1 MRKTAL
7 ALALALSLLAAV
19 VPLEAQS
26 EEPIVKATVL
36 TPASPLKAGRTS
48 SLELEISIRAPFHI
62 NSDQPSEA
70 YLIGTTV
77 DFKPQK
83 GAVFGAIIFPSSQNK
98 KFAFSDN
105 PLAIFE
111 GAFKV
116 SCEVTLAADFAGKEL
131 MIEGSVGYQACDDAS
146 CQPPTDA
153 PFKKALPVEGGAP
166 AAGTV
171 GQKPAAKP
179 EAKPADKQ
187 PAVEKTAFAGGV
199 EKTVVPPAGK
209 TEGADASK
217 PDGSKPAGG
226 ALTAV
231 DPGPASISG
240 SSTPD
245 AEAPSREIPAPT
257 GEPADAG
264 AKSGIAGG
272 AGFGSRGLL
281 LTFLLVFLGG
291 LALNL
296 TPCIYPLIPITIS
309 YFGGQAEGKKGG
321 VILHAF
327 IYVLG
332 MAMTYSILGVVA
344 AFTGSL
350 FGAALTY
357 PPVLIAIAAI
367 MILLALSM
375 FDVYEFRMP
384 ASLNKAA
391 GTSKKGLSGTF
402 FMGLTVGIIAAPCIG
417 PFVLGLLTYVGNKG
431 NVLLGFSLFFVLA
444 MGLGVP
450 FLLLGIFSGS
460 LNKIPRSGAWMVWVR
475 KIFGFI
481 LVGMAIYFLKTL
493 LPDPLYYSL
502 AMALVALV
510 AGIYLAWIEPTRGM
524 GKVFPFVRNVFGVI
538 FFLLALNF
546 GVNGVRGYADGRINV
561 KMQAL
566 AAAGGQVKLDV
577 INWIPYSEEALADA
591 LKTGKPVFIDST
603 AEWCIACH
611 ELDKKTYTQPEII
624 AEAENFVM
632 LRADLTRNDDEKVK
646 AFYKK
651 FAAKGCPTLIW
662 LKPDGMEIADLRGVG
677 FENKDVFL
685 AKMKKALSAN

>member
-1 MRKTAL
+1 MSTKKTLL
-7 ALALALSLLAAV
+7 AIVLAASLLTATTGF
-19 VPLEAQS
+19 LRAQGD
-26 EEPIVKATVL
+26 EPIVKVTVL
-36 TPASPLKAGRTS
+36 GPASPLQAGRPSTLQ
-48 SLELEISIRAPFHI
+48 LEVSIRAPFHI

-70 YLIGTTV
+70 YLIGSTV

-83 GAVFGAIIFPSSQNK
+83 GARFGKIAFPPSENK
-98 KFAFSDN
+98 KFSFSDN
-105 PLAIFE
+105 PLSIFE
-111 GAFKV
+111 GTFKV
-116 SCEVTLAADFAGKEL
+116 SFEVEMAPDFAGREL
-131 MIEGSVGYQACDDAS
+131 LIEGAFGYQACDDAS

-153 PFKKALPVEGGAP
+153 PFKKAITVSGGASV
-166 AAGTV
+166 AANP
-171 GQKPAAKP
+171 PAAKP
-179 EAKPADKQ
+179 EAKPAGGTVRPETKDK
-187 PAVEKTAFAGGV
+187 PAADMKAPADVPSEKKPDGAAAPELKIDKPAGEGRSGAESGGAESAPASSSSASAPAEGEGGKAQGGFAGGI
-199 EKTVVPPAGK
+199 
-209 TEGADASK
+209 DF
-217 PDGSKPAGG
+217 GSK
-226 ALTAV
+226 
-231 DPGPASISG
+231 
-240 SSTPD
+240 
-245 AEAPSREIPAPT
+245 
-257 GEPADAG
+257 
-264 AKSGIAGG
+264 
-272 AGFGSRGLL
+272 GLL

-309 YFGGQAEGKKGG
+309 YFGGQSEGKKGG
-321 VILHAF
+321 VILRSF

-332 MAMTYSILGVVA
+332 MATTYSVLGVVA

-391 GTSKKGLSGTF
+391 GTSKKGLGGTF

-510 AGIYLAWIEPTRGM
+510 AGIYLAWIEPTKGM
-524 GKVFPFVRNVFGVI
+524 GKVFPFIRNVFGVI

-546 GVNGVRGYADGRINV
+546 AVTGVRGYVDGRVNA

-566 AAAGGQVKLDV
+566 AAAGGSIKLDIISWV
-577 INWIPYSEEALADA
+577 PYSEEALADA

-624 AEAENFVM
+624 ALADKFVM

-662 LKPDGMEIADLRGVG
+662 LKPDGTEIAELRGVG
-677 FENKDVFL
+677 FEDKSVFL
-685 AKMKKALSAN
+685 DKMKKALAAK